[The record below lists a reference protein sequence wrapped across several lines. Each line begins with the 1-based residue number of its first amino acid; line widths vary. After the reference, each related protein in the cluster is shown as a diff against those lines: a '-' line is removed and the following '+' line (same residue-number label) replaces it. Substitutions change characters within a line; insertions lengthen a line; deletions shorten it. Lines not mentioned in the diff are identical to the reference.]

1 MPLGHVYE
9 LFDKRK
15 PDVSVYVGSTTKHPL
30 HRWARH
36 LICSFELNRAGRCPV
51 NDYMHG
57 EGPEHFD
64 FRVLEDCF
72 WKERVDL
79 RKREQLYIDQRK
91 PHCNRCAAYNPPTE
105 CECGKMV
112 VCSEMELHRGSEK
125 HMRKMDSLARLRKNA
140 ILAAAWRKE
149 KQDGIRILPRPVES
163 PTGAELPG
171 PAPPERIT
179 RVEAQAETKV
189 HSARKIPRAH
199 PNTAAAD
206 STTG

>member
-15 PDVSVYVGSTTKHPL
+15 PDESVYVGSTSKHPL
-30 HRWARH
+30 HRWAQH
-36 LICSFELNRAGRCPV
+36 VCAAFSLFSNGTCPV
-51 NDYMHG
+51 HKYMNE

-72 WKERVDL
+72 WKEKIDM
-79 RKREQLYIDQRK
+79 RKREQLWLDERSPRCNVQRA
-91 PHCNRCAAYNPPTE
+91 CNPLVE

-125 HMRKMDSLARLRKNA
+125 HMLKMDSLARLRKNA
-140 ILAAAWRKE
+140 ILAAAWRKK
-149 KQDGIRILPRPVES
+149 KQDGIRILQRHVVLSARPELS
-163 PTGAELPG
+163 NAET
-171 PAPPERIT
+171 PERIT
-179 RVEAQAETKV
+179 RVEAEAETKV
-189 HSARKIPRAH
+189 DGSGEVPRAH

-206 STTG
+206 SATG

>member
-30 HRWARH
+30 HRWAQH
-36 LICSFELNRAGRCPV
+36 LIYAFEINRTGRCPV
-51 NDYMHG
+51 NDYMDG

-72 WKERVDL
+72 WKEKVDL

-125 HMRKMDSLARLRKNA
+125 HMLKMDSLARLRKNA
-140 ILAAAWRKE
+140 ILAAAWRKK
-149 KQDGIRILPRPVES
+149 KQDGIRILQRHVVLSARPELS
-163 PTGAELPG
+163 NAET
-171 PAPPERIT
+171 PERIT
-179 RVEAQAETKV
+179 RVEAEAETKV
-189 HSARKIPRAH
+189 DGSGEVPRAH

-206 STTG
+206 SATG